1 MAQKKRKSQAKT
13 AVGSVERKGLKSE
26 NIRAKNMFQQCG
38 NDRQATDSQKKTP

>member
-26 NIRAKNMFQQCG
+26 NIRAKNMF
-38 NDRQATDSQKKTP
+38 